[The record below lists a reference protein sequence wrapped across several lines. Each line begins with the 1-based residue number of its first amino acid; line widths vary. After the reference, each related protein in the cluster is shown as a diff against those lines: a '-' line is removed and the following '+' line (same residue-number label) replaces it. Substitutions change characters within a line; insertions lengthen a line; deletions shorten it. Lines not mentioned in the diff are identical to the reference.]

1 MIAFYGWGSTIS
13 RLQIPYEETFYYLPF
28 NNSIKFLLR
37 CVLIKF
43 LYWTPFLF
51 FSFRLLYLSTQFLC
65 LLTCLSLEF
74 SVAFHLEFHLLSE
87 FLIIVVFRM
96 LRKLIT
102 VNKATFSLQQI
113 LIKTTVKHRGASC
126 IRMSLHHKEN

>member
-13 RLQIPYEETFYYLPF
+13 RLQIPYEETCYYLPF
-28 NNSIKFLLR
+28 SKSIKFLLR
-37 CVLIKF
+37 RVLIKF

-51 FSFRLLYLSTQFLC
+51 FSFRLLYLSTQLLC

-74 SVAFHLEFHLLSE
+74 SVAFHLGFHLLSE

-96 LRKLIT
+96 LRKLIA
-102 VNKATFSLQQI
+102 VNKATFSLRQI
-113 LIKTTVKHRGASC
+113 LIKTAVKHRGASC
-126 IRMSLHHKEN
+126 IRMSLHYKEN